1 VILSKL
7 ESIVKMESYS
17 DYGDGIRNNAKR
29 GIELNE
35 KNGNKCATQTG
46 KVRAQQLANGEPIS
60 IETIKRMYSFLSRAE
75 TYYDETNTEA
85 CGTISY
91 LLWGGKAALGWSR
104 NKLRELGLL
113 EENEA
118 QPSITSTYPGEVASG
133 SISPALLVEAPNLDV
148 LGYETSY
155 FQICPL
161 AQKTFSTLIELPLEE
176 DTIGMVRSAAVI
188 ADRVFEIEAGV
199 LEEERASDFD
209 VKVASVLIKDFKDII
224 EEISEDVEVSFDVS
238 YMDDHLKTIKSYI

>member
-1 VILSKL
+1 LYNLNVPVGSWIGTFKIDNEEVREKFRKGELRAVSIEGLFEHLDKSSPERLQSAILSDMWNKHINELSEVEAGVVLSKIL
-7 ESIVKMESYS
+7 E
-17 DYGDGIRNNAKR
+17 
-29 GIELNE
+29 
-35 KNGNKCATQTG
+35 T
-46 KVRAQQLANGEPIS
+46 
-60 IETIKRMYSFLSRAE
+60 
-75 TYYDETNTEA
+75 
-85 CGTISY
+85 
-91 LLWGGKAALGWSR
+91 
-104 NKLRELGLL
+104 L
-113 EENEA
+113 E

-224 EEISEDVEVSFDVS
+224 DEIGEEVGVSFDVS